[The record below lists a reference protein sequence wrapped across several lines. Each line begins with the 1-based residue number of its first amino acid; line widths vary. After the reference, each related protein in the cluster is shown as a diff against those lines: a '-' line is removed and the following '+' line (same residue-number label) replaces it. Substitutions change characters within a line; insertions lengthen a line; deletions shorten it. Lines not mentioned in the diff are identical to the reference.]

1 MPQTTDW
8 ERFIGRRLK
17 LRDLHVFAVVAQ
29 SGSMAK
35 AAAQLG
41 VTQPTVSEI
50 IADLEKAVGVRLLD
64 RGPHG
69 VEPTIYGQ
77 VLLKGG
83 KVAFDEIKQSIQ
95 NIQFLA
101 DPTMGEL
108 RVGCPESLAAA
119 ILPPIVQRL
128 AAEHP
133 GVTLHLDAT
142 VNPTPDMKALR
153 ERAVD
158 LVLARIN
165 PPVIEDTRDLNIEV
179 LFDDELVV
187 VAGAESQW
195 AGRNK
200 VDPAELVNAPWVMTP
215 TGLATQLIGD
225 AFKSEGLDVP
235 NVQLV
240 TFSLL
245 LRAQLVATNEFI
257 TVLPRSVLALSAAHF
272 PMEVLPVDLSVQPW
286 PVAIISLKERSL
298 TPVAELFID
307 RLRAYAKS
315 ITAEDSPKSKS
326 A

>member
-1 MPQTTDW
+1 MPQTTDR
-8 ERFIGRRLK
+8 ERHIGRRLK
-17 LRDLHVFAVVAQ
+17 LRDLRIFAMVAEHR
-29 SGSMAK
+29 SMAK
-35 AAAQLG
+35 AAAKLG

-50 IADLEKAVGVRLLD
+50 IAGLEQAVGVRLLD

-77 VLLKGG
+77 ALLKGG

-95 NIQFLA
+95 KIQFLS
-101 DPTMGEL
+101 DPTVGEL

-128 AAEHP
+128 AAENP

-158 LVLARIN
+158 IVLARIN
-165 PPVIEDTRDLNIEV
+165 PPVIEQTNDLSIEV

-187 VAGAESQW
+187 VAGAHSRW
-195 AGRNK
+195 AGRSRI
-200 VDPAELVNAPWVMTP
+200 DPAELVDAPWVMTP
-215 TGLATQLIGD
+215 TGLATALIGA
-225 AFKSEGLDVP
+225 AFKSRGLDVP

-245 LRAQLVATNEFI
+245 LRAQLLATNEFI
-257 TVLPRSVLALSAAHF
+257 TVLPRSVLALSAERF
-272 PMEVLPVDLSVQPW
+272 PMEVLPVDLSMQPW
-286 PVAIISLKERSL
+286 PVAIIRLKERSL
-298 TPVAELFID
+298 TPVAELFIE
-307 RLRAYAKS
+307 RLRDYAKS
-315 ITAEDSPKSKS
+315 VTRGVSSPIKS